1 MINAKRKINN
11 LVKENQ
17 NKHKRAAKKS
27 YGKRVISVVLSVAL
41 MLAFM
46 PQRVFGETNHTEDN
60 GNWTI
65 YNAQGM
71 VELRDAINGGN
82 NFRDKKITLAND
94 IDLSSVCSEENPW
107 APIGTFTSWNTNG
120 YTKFYGTFDG
130 AGNKISNLYLNG
142 ENDNTGLF
150 GFIGGP
156 NTFTNLTLEDV
167 KCKKGSGNCIGGIC
181 GRAYNGGNYSNCAV
195 IGNLQGG
202 DCVGGILGAYD
213 NCTDYVIENS
223 SFTGEIHGSER
234 VGGIYGGD
242 ADGNFQRGILKQ
254 CSCKG
259 NIHGTKNVGGVSGRL
274 KEAHDCFFEGT
285 VECTGDYAGGIAGN
299 VGTATKCASKGTVTG
314 NNSVGGLFGAY
325 KYSLKEC
332 FSEAN
337 ANGKIYVGG
346 LSGCADV
353 SYNGSENL
361 DISNCYAT
369 GNVAG
374 ESEIGGILG
383 SAPSTSSKVSIS
395 CCYFSGN
402 INGTGHTY
410 GNGKTLCYVGGIMGY
425 DAVCVCETCF
435 CFSKEVRGTGD
446 PDVDVIANISAAYLN
461 DRPGSSLAGYTQPI
475 SGDDIRC
482 FYRAD
487 LANAYGVGYDGAPY
501 DIKPGWQVLFKYADL
516 ADLDY
521 RAWAYPNVD
530 LNSPAYSV
538 ADLPTLKNLS
548 VDQSPKL
555 RYANDFYYLCKAE
568 DINFVPEGVSRFDL
582 GDGYYRLWMNEDY
595 YDYKKGT
602 QLKTFTSTD
611 TARPFMGWTE
621 KNNPSAII
629 NEIPPTEEYSVKEIV
644 ASFGTNSERIFE
656 AQLENGTFVRVVDR
670 FNQIPATWRLVV
682 ELVNGNLQE
691 HGLDENILE
700 ETEHGQLYQIYFVD
714 ENNNKVE
721 QLNLENLVEVWV
733 PVPDGYDIEDLKMY
747 YLVQNADDTEHKIL
761 RVENVSDHNYAVFE
775 TNHFSPYTLIDILN
789 DQEKAERAKS
799 KNPPTNDEFY
809 TFGSIILSGMLA
821 GALFVMFTKFYPTRK
836 KKSN

>member
-1 MINAKRKINN
+1 MINVKRKTNN
-11 LVKENQ
+11 LVEEN
-17 NKHKRAAKKS
+17 KRAKKKS
-27 YGKRVISVVLSVAL
+27 CGKMILSVVISVAL
-41 MLAFM
+41 MLALM
-46 PQRVFGETNHTEDN
+46 PQRVFGDTNHTEDD

-65 YNAQGM
+65 YNAQGL

-120 YTKFYGTFDG
+120 YTHFYGTFDG
-130 AGNKISNLYLNG
+130 AGNKIYNLYLNG

-156 NTFTNLTLEDV
+156 NTFTNLTIEDV
-167 KCKKGSGNCIGGIC
+167 KCKKGNGKCVGGIC
-181 GRAYNGGNYSNCAV
+181 GQAYSGGNYINCTV
-195 IGNLQGG
+195 SGNLQGG
-202 DCVGGILGAYD
+202 DCVGGVLGAYG
-213 NCTDYVIENS
+213 NSTDDVIENS
-223 SFTGEIHGSER
+223 SFTGEIYGSER

-242 ADGNFQRGILKQ
+242 EDDYFQRGIVKQ
-254 CSCKG
+254 CSCTG
-259 NIHGTKNVGGVSGRL
+259 SIYGSKNVGGVSGRL

-285 VECTGDYAGGIAGN
+285 VECTGDYIGGIAGS
-299 VGTATKCASKGTVTG
+299 VGTATKCVSKGNITG
-314 NNSVGGLFGAY
+314 NNGVGGLFGSY

-353 SYNGSENL
+353 SYGGSANL

-369 GNVAG
+369 GNVTG

-383 SAPSTSSKVSIS
+383 SAPSTSSKVTIS

-402 INGTGHTY
+402 INGSGHTY
-410 GNGKTLCYVGGIMGY
+410 GNGKTLCYLGGIMGY
-425 DAVCVCETCF
+425 DAVCVCERCV
-435 CFSKEVRGTGD
+435 CLAPEVHGTGNAD
-446 PDVDVIANISAAYLN
+446 EDVIANISAAYLN
-461 DRPGSSLAGYTQPI
+461 DRPGSSLAGYSSTVT
-475 SGDDIRC
+475 GDDIRC

-487 LANAYGVGYDGAPY
+487 LANAYGVGYDGVPH
-501 DIKPGWQVLFKYADL
+501 DIKPGWQGLFKYADL

-521 RAWAYPNVD
+521 QSWLYPNID
-530 LNSPAYSV
+530 LDSPAYSI

-568 DINFVPEGVSRFDL
+568 DINLVPDDVSRFDL

-602 QLKTFTSTD
+602 QLKTFTSKD
-611 TARPFMGWTE
+611 TARPFMGWAE
-621 KNNPSAII
+621 KNDPSAII
-629 NEIPPTEEYSVKEIV
+629 NEIPPAEEYSVKEIV
-644 ASFGTNSERIFE
+644 ASFGTDSERIFE
-656 AQLENGTFVRVVDR
+656 AKLDNETFVRVVDR
-670 FNQIPATWRLVV
+670 FNQIPANWRLVV

-700 ETEHGQLYQIYFVD
+700 ETEHGQLYQIYFLD
-714 ENNNKVE
+714 ENDNKVE

-733 PVPDGYDIEDLKMY
+733 PVPGGYDIEDLKMY

-775 TNHFSPYTLIDILN
+775 TTHFSPYTLIDILN
-789 DQEKAERAKS
+789 EQEKAERAKS
-799 KNPPTNDEFY
+799 KNPSTNDEFY
-809 TFGSIILSGMLA
+809 TFGSVILSGMLA
-821 GALFVMFTKFYPTRK
+821 GALFVMFTKFYSSRK
-836 KKSN
+836 KKSE

>member
-1 MINAKRKINN
+1 MINVKRKTNN
-11 LVKENQ
+11 LVEEN
-17 NKHKRAAKKS
+17 KRAKKKS
-27 YGKRVISVVLSVAL
+27 CGKMILSVVISVAL
-41 MLAFM
+41 MLALM
-46 PQRVFGETNHTEDN
+46 PQRVFGDTNHTEDD

-107 APIGTFTSWNTNG
+107 EPIGVFTAWGGNG

-150 GFIGGP
+150 GFIGGS
-156 NTFTNLTLEDV
+156 NTFTNLTLENV
-167 KCKKGSGNCIGGIC
+167 KCRKGNGKFIGGIC
-181 GRAYNGGNYSNCAV
+181 GQAYNGGNYSNCAV
-195 IGNLQGG
+195 SGNLQGG

-213 NCTDYVIENS
+213 NCNDYVIENS
-223 SFTGEIHGSER
+223 SFTGEIYGAER

-242 ADGNFQRGILKQ
+242 ADDRVQRGILKQ

-274 KEAHDCFFEGT
+274 QEAHDCFFEGT
-285 VECTGDYAGGIAGN
+285 VECTGDYVGGIAGN
-299 VGTATKCASKGTVTG
+299 VDKATKCVSKGNITG
-314 NNSVGGLFGAY
+314 NNGVGGLVGSY
-325 KYSLKEC
+325 KSSLKEC

-353 SYNGSENL
+353 SYGGNANL

-369 GNVAG
+369 GNVTG
-374 ESEIGGILG
+374 GSEIGGILG
-383 SAPSTSSKVSIS
+383 SAPSTSSKVTIS

-402 INGTGHTY
+402 INGTGYTY
-410 GNGKTLCYVGGIMGY
+410 GNGKTLCYLGGIMGY
-425 DAVCVCETCF
+425 DAVCVCERCV
-435 CFSKEVRGTGD
+435 CLAPEIRGTGD
-446 PDVDVIANISAAYLN
+446 PDIDVVAYISAAYLN
-461 DRPGSSLAGYTQPI
+461 DRPGSNLSGYSSIAT
-475 SGDDIRC
+475 GDDIRC

-501 DIKPGWQVLFKYADL
+501 DIKPGWQSLFKYADL
-516 ADLDY
+516 AAFDYQSWLYPNIDLDS
-521 RAWAYPNVD
+521 
-530 LNSPAYSV
+530 LAYSV
-538 ADLPTLKNLS
+538 ATLPILKNLN

-568 DINFVPEGVSRFDL
+568 DINLVPDDVSRFDL

-595 YDYKKGT
+595 YDYKKGA
-602 QLKTFTSTD
+602 QLKTFTSTN
-611 TARPFMGWTE
+611 TTRPFMGWTE
-621 KNNPSAII
+621 KNDPSATIS
-629 NEIPPTEEYSVKEIV
+629 EIPPAEEYSVKEIV
-644 ASFGTNSERIFE
+644 ASFGTDSERIFE
-656 AQLENGTFVRVVDR
+656 SQLENETFVRVVDR

-700 ETEHGQLYQIYFVD
+700 ETEHGQLYQIYFAD
-714 ENNNKVE
+714 ENDNKVE
-721 QLNLENLVEVWV
+721 PLNLENLVEVWV

-747 YLVQNADDTEHKIL
+747 YLIQNADDTEHKIL
-761 RVENVSDHNYAVFE
+761 RIENESNHNYAVFE

-809 TFGSIILSGMLA
+809 TFGSIILSGMFA
-821 GALFVMFTKFYPTRK
+821 GALFVMFTKFYSSRK
-836 KKSN
+836 KKSE